1 MEYEEAQTCSGF
13 FDGILT
19 IRPGRSPTLK
29 TRSREHGNPS
39 SRPQSF
45 YCYCSSSTT
54 TNNQPPPPPRRPLPL
69 ITTSTTHVS
78 HNSQEC
84 THEAEAFSGSWASS
98 AWFGATYRSSS
109 PALGSP
115 TLCFEVWADLCF
127 MVLVSRG
134 SCLSA
139 KQSTA
144 PDPFSQLG
152 CSREAHEHRCV
163 DRHRC
168 ACQGLIAIRPLVN

>member
-1 MEYEEAQTCSGF
+1 MLRVFRWNPHDQTGPKSNPENPKSRTWEPVIETSA
-13 FDGILT
+13 ILLLLLL
-19 IRPGRSPTLK
+19 IHHHQQPT
-29 TRSREHGNPS
+29 
-39 SRPQSF
+39 
-45 YCYCSSSTT
+45 
-54 TNNQPPPPPRRPLPL
+54 PPPPRRPLPL

-78 HNSQEC
+78 HNSQER